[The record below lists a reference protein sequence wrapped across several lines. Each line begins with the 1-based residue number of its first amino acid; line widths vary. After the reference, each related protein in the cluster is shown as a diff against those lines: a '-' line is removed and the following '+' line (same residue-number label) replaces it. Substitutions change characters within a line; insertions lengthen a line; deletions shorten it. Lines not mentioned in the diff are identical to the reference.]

1 MQYQV
6 KILPIAYVDL
16 RKAKMWYAEENGKLA
31 EEFKIEV
38 NKEIKYIGRY
48 SEIYQLKYHNLRQSI
63 LNRFPYS
70 IFYIVEEELKQVI
83 VFGILHSSRN
93 PEIVRKRIL

>member
-1 MQYQV
+1 MQT
-6 KILPIAYVDL
+6 L

-31 EEFKIEV
+31 VEFKIEV

-48 SEIYQLKYHNLRQSI
+48 PEIYQLKCHNFRQSI